1 MQIGFIVSRA
11 NGIRRRIRPREGWA
25 FRLATCAE
33 RTEGAARLAEYGGD
47 PRCGANTRRM
57 KLLALLV
64 FVSVGL
70 VTQGAQPTV
79 EEIDALLG
87 YVKQLDGAVFIRN
100 GTEHAPAAAEA
111 HLRMKWEKQAGKIK
125 SAEDFIALC
134 ATKSSMSGERYRIRL
149 KDGAVRDSAE
159 LLREELARR
168 RTASQRAP

>member
-1 MQIGFIVSRA
+1 
-11 NGIRRRIRPREGWA
+11 
-25 FRLATCAE
+25 
-33 RTEGAARLAEYGGD
+33 
-47 PRCGANTRRM
+47 M
-57 KLLALLV
+57 KWLLALAGLFSVTLV
-64 FVSVGL
+64 HASPA
-70 VTQGAQPTV
+70 VTV
-79 EEIDALLG
+79 EIDALLG

-100 GTEHAPAAAEA
+100 GTEHPPAAAEA
-111 HLRMKWEKQAGKIK
+111 RLRMKWEKQAGKIK